1 MVCYDLRRWEMCLD
15 ANSTGSGLA
24 GPVMVN
30 LHCPLEW
37 LEKYV
42 EINKAHLSEFVQAS
56 QTQEQG
62 C

>member
-1 MVCYDLRRWEMCLD
+1 MD

-42 EINKAHLSEFVQAS
+42 EINKAHLSACLLAS

-62 C
+62 CEISETA